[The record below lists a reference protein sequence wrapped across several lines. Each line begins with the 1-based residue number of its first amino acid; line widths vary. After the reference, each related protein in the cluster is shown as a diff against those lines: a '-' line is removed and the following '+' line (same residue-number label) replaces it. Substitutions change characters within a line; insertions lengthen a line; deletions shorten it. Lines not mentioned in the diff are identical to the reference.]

1 MATIATTAEF
11 VPGLHEEHTVSSV
24 TFQTL
29 VFSMALTEIAIWAS
43 VWKGWLWLAL
53 PLVLA
58 AAHVMH
64 GLLIG
69 FHEASH
75 GLLRKSRRLNEFD
88 GVLIGIFSLVPF
100 SLYRVVHQRHHM
112 HLATEKDTELWPF
125 VLTGAPRWA
134 RRLAAFLEVTVGLFY
149 SPFLFLRVFLHR
161 NSSVRSRKVRRR
173 IWRELA
179 LAIIF
184 WAAVL
189 AAVAFWGVW
198 KYFVWLYL
206 MPAMIAANLQSWR
219 KYIEHLGLTGNTVNS
234 STRSIVPRSWLGH
247 LFAHTLLHE
256 PYHGVHHQNAGL
268 PHTVLPL
275 FTAVLTPKSPD
286 ELAPFISYRQA
297 LPDLVRSLGNPR
309 VGAQWRDPSRN
320 GQPVS

>member
-1 MATIATTAEF
+1 MNIATTAQPIPD
-11 VPGLHEEHTVSSV
+11 VHDEHAINCV

-29 VFSMALTEIAIWAS
+29 VFLLALSQIGIGVTVS
-43 VWKGWLWLAL
+43 FGWLWATV
-53 PLVLA
+53 PLVLV
-58 AAHVMH
+58 AAHLMH

-100 SLYRVVHQRHHM
+100 SLYRVVHQMHHM

-125 VLTGAPRWA
+125 VLTKAPRWA
-134 RRLAAFLEVTVGLFY
+134 RRLAAFLELTVGLFY
-149 SPFLFLRVFLHR
+149 SPFIFLRVFIHR
-161 NSSVRSRKVRRR
+161 HTLVRSRKVRRR
-173 IWRELA
+173 VWIELG
-179 LAIIF
+179 LTVVV

-189 AAVAFWGVW
+189 AAVAFFGVW
-198 KYFVWLYL
+198 KYFLWLYFA
-206 MPAMIAANLQSWR
+206 PALIAANLQTWR
-219 KYIEHLGLTGNTVNS
+219 KYVEHLGLTGNTVNS
-234 STRSIVPRSWLGH
+234 STRSIVPRSWFGRI
-247 LFAHTLLHE
+247 FAHTLLHE

-268 PHTVLPL
+268 PHTVLPQ
-275 FTAVLTPKSPD
+275 FTSILAPKHPG
-286 ELAPFISYRQA
+286 ERVPFISYRQA
-297 LPDLVRSLGNPR
+297 LPDVIRSLGNPR